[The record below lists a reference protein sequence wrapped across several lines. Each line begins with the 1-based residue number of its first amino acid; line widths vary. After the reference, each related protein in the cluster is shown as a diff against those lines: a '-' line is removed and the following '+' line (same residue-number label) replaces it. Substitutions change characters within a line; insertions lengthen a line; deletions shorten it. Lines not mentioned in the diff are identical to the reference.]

1 MVGTSLEGGVGEG
14 FGWIWI
20 WTISRGGGGGDVAS
34 IRLLA
39 GR

>member
-39 GR
+39 G